1 MTLVVLF
8 MIFTSTHSVR
18 INILLF
24 IKNIATNS
32 DYIQSPIISIK
43 NDCRYDHID
52 YQQKNFSFAWNFEN
66 YFDVKTL
73 ISSGRNIS
81 FPICTIF
88 KG

>member
-1 MTLVVLF
+1 MTLVYTF
-8 MIFTSTHSVR
+8 YDFHKHSFSLDYYFY
-18 INILLF
+18 LLEYSCY
-24 IKNIATNS
+24 S
-32 DYIQSPIISIK
+32 DLQSPIISIK

>member
-24 IKNIATNS
+24 IKNIAT
-32 DYIQSPIISIK
+32 SIE
-43 NDCRYDHID
+43 NDCRYAHID